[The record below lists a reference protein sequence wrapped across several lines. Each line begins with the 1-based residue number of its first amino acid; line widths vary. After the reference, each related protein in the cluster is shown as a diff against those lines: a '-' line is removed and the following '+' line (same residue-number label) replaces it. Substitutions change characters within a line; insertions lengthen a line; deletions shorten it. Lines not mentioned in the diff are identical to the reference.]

1 MRSHN
6 IPALVLALSLLL
18 PAAAPA
24 RAGDYTYR
32 PEDCE
37 FQMTFP
43 EAPYSAR
50 HCNPDIP
57 DKCEVKTAFTKVY
70 GTDATMNFYVSCNP
84 IPDGAFAGYD
94 RDALKTTLLAMAGRS
109 RLDNYQTAYD
119 EDKEVK
125 RASIL
130 GAGPSYNKKNPMLY
144 MGEIWVGQHS
154 LLTVE
159 GELIGED
166 SPESDGAFAHILQSI
181 VTTKY
186 ADAQEKAAA
195 QAKKEKNSSKS
206 KK

>member
-18 PAAAPA
+18 AAAPA
-24 RAGDYTYR
+24 RADDYTYR
-32 PEDCE
+32 PENCE

-43 EAPYSAR
+43 EAPYSTR

-84 IPDGAFAGYD
+84 IPDGAYASYD
-94 RDALKTTLLAMAGRS
+94 RDVLKTTLLAMAGRS

-119 EDKEVK
+119 EDQDVK

-159 GELIGED
+159 GELIGEAN
-166 SPESDGAFAHILQSI
+166 PESDGAFAHILQSI
-181 VTTKY
+181 VTTRH
-186 ADAQEKAAA
+186 ADAQKKAAA
-195 QAKKEKNSSKS
+195 AEARKKKESAKS